1 MIMSEDRDKTE
12 ELLSAYIDGEVT
24 QEQSRSVEQAVAKD
38 PELALELHE
47 LNATKQLVMGLSRER
62 APRGFVRK
70 VMVRAERKHLLGDHQ
85 AGGAFSAARWITLA
99 VAAVVLLTAGIG
111 IIAINM
117 LPTSQG
123 PLPIASRDEVDPAPG
138 GPGGM
143 DFNGDLLHGKGGDG
157 RGRDGGTVGV
167 DDATTV
173 GGIEGGKLV
182 VADAA
187 LDYAVANAKNT
198 SIYTDDVSNTL
209 AVLHETFTRNDVLPL
224 ELEAPVRD
232 SKAAE
237 KLTGKGADVAVD
249 KPAGKGGGERR
260 NVSRGGL
267 NFYYNKKQDDEQVQI
282 VVLATDT
289 VIEQLNGDLDKLA
302 RVQRVSQAPAPDIYK
317 ARSGRGYLARRA
329 GPRPRL
335 GAKQDTEPSDLNEE
349 GVTIARG
356 DDDHTGLGVTSGES
370 KAGKGDGVRAKSKA
384 IAKGAFDR
392 TGGKK
397 APVPAVT
404 AAPKIVTPAVDPSVS
419 GGQSVRPSDVAGA
432 GTSVAAKTVAKLSPK
447 LPGNGVSQ
455 RGNTGAAQAAETVLA
470 NAGGQKYE
478 LADKGVGTLNLKPA
492 PAKPGLAKG
501 WVTGPTT
508 RPAGSMQVAG
518 TIQKDILDNKN
529 SSELDVLSSQIATR
543 QKRGESG
550 KELEQQYSKLNNAFR
565 QRIWNDDVRRNVQS
579 QQEKGINIQALVI
592 NINHRSLRGHKTAA
606 PQSGLMLRDGGALSR
621 PRATT
626 TSSPVSESTT
636 QKAAPPVDTSR

>member
-47 LNATKQLVMGLSRER
+47 LNATKQLVTGLSRER

-99 VAAVVLLTAGIG
+99 VAAVVLLAAGVG
-111 IIAINM
+111 IIAVNM
-117 LPTSQG
+117 LGTSQG
-123 PLPIASRDEVDPAPG
+123 PSPIANLDDTDGSLD
-138 GPGGM
+138 GPGGIGF
-143 DFNGDLLHGKGGDG
+143 DDGSLHGKD
-157 RGRDGGTVGV
+157 GV
-167 DDATTV
+167 DGKKIGAKAGVGDAAT
-173 GGIEGGKLV
+173 EGGRLV
-182 VADAA
+182 IADEAF
-187 LDYAVANAKNT
+187 DYAVANAKNT
-198 SIYTDDVSNTL
+198 SIYTHDVSNTL

-289 VIEQLNGDLDKLA
+289 VIEQLNGDIDKLA

-317 ARSGRGYLARRA
+317 ARSGRGYLDRRA
-329 GPRPRL
+329 GPR
-335 GAKQDTEPSDLNEE
+335 ATQQDTEPSDPDKE
-349 GVTIARG
+349 GVVIARV
-356 DDDHTGLGVTSGES
+356 DDDNTGLGVTSGES

-397 APVPAVT
+397 APAPAVP

-432 GTSVAAKTVAKLSPK
+432 GTSVAARPAPKQPGKGLS
-447 LPGNGVSQ
+447 Q
-455 RGNTGAAQAAETVLA
+455 TGNTGAAKAAETA
-470 NAGGQKYE
+470 IASTGGQKKYE
-478 LADKGVGTLNLKPA
+478 VDDKNVGTLKLKST

-508 RPAGSMQVAG
+508 RPAGSVQVAG

-529 SSELDVLSSQIATR
+529 SGELDVLSSQIATQ
-543 QKRGESG
+543 QKRGESS
-550 KELEQQYSKLNNAFR
+550 KQLEQQYSKLNNAFR
-565 QRIWNDDVRRNVQS
+565 QRIWNDDVRRSVQS

-606 PQSGLMLRDGGALSR
+606 TQSGLMLRDGGALSR